1 MTKKDNKAKNKIVEI
16 LELNFDPFYDRKR
29 GSKYLCKGI
38 MEKKIEVIAD
48 LILKI
53 IEDEVF
59 YEDGHALAWVEWE
72 EMGCPSNKKDT
83 EKKYFLNKKEILRI
97 ANEIR
102 KNI

>member
-29 GSKYLCKGI
+29 GSKYLCKGT

-48 LILKI
+48 LILEI
-53 IEDEVF
+53 IEEEVF
-59 YEDGHALAWVEWE
+59 YEDGHALDWVEFE